1 MVYTRR
7 SCFVWGAPSAMQLSH
22 FDLNLL
28 RALDILLTER
38 NVTRAA
44 ERLCVTQQAASSALQ
59 RLRHHFD
66 DELLTRVGRHLEL
79 TPLARSLIMPVREAL
94 LTVQAALDARP
105 HFDPATARYKCRI
118 AMSDYCLHVIL
129 PHLLRYLTITAPN
142 MQCAVE
148 TLGPASFDRLEM
160 GELDFCLT
168 AHDMRLY
175 GTHRPSRH
183 IRTMP
188 LFRDDFVCVA
198 DPAHVDI
205 ADGMSLRTYRRARH
219 NTVDFGEDL
228 KTIVE
233 DAWASSSTEFD
244 IAVLVPNFAA
254 QIFMLPGTPLV
265 ATSQRRLANTLAPR
279 LGLAVAECP
288 MKLPQLQEILFWHE
302 RSEQDPARIFVR
314 KAFGLMVDQLGEEP
328 PSSHNSHL

>member
-1 MVYTRR
+1 
-7 SCFVWGAPSAMQLSH
+7 MQLSH

-28 RALDILLTER
+28 RALDILLAER

-44 ERLCVTQQAASSALQ
+44 ARLCVTQQAASSSLQ
-59 RLRHHFD
+59 RLRRHFN
-66 DELLTRVGRHLEL
+66 DELLTRVGRNLEL
-79 TPLARSLIMPVREAL
+79 TPLAISLVMPVREAL
-94 LTVQAALDARP
+94 LNVQTALRTRP
-105 HFDPATARYKCRI
+105 QFDPATAAFTWRI
-118 AMSDYCLHVIL
+118 AMSDYCLHVVL
-129 PHLLRYLTITAPN
+129 PHLIQHLTMTAPQLRC
-142 MQCAVE
+142 MVE
-148 TLGPASFDRLEM
+148 TLAPASFERLEM

-175 GTHRPSRH
+175 GSHRPSRH

-205 ADGMSLRTYRRARH
+205 ANGMSLGTYRKARH

-233 DAWASSSTEFD
+233 SAWAATKTDFN
-244 IAVLVPNFAA
+244 IAVMVPNFAA

-288 MKLPQLQEILFWHE
+288 MKLPLLQEILFWHE
-302 RSEQDPARIFVR
+302 RTEQDPARVFIR
-314 KAFGLMVDQLGEEP
+314 EAFERVIGELGEEP
-328 PSSHNSHL
+328 PRRYN

>member
-1 MVYTRR
+1 
-7 SCFVWGAPSAMQLSH
+7 MQLSH

-28 RALDILLTER
+28 RALDILLAER

-44 ERLCVTQQAASSALQ
+44 ERLFVTQQAASSALQ
-59 RLRHHFD
+59 RLRRHFN
-66 DELLTRVGRHLEL
+66 DELLTRVGRNLEL
-79 TPLARSLIMPVREAL
+79 TPLAQSLIMPVREAL
-94 LTVQAALDARP
+94 LIVQVALDTRP
-105 HFDPATARYKCRI
+105 HFEPATARYKCRI

-129 PHLLRYLTITAPN
+129 PHLLQYLTLAAPY

-148 TLGPASFDRLEM
+148 TLSPDSFERLEM

-175 GTHRPSRH
+175 GSHRPSRH

-205 ADGMSLRTYRRARH
+205 ANGMSLQTYRRARH

-233 DAWASSSTEFD
+233 NAWAATKTDFD
-244 IAVLVPNFAA
+244 IAVMVPNFAA

-302 RSEQDPARIFVR
+302 RTEQDPARIFIR
-314 KAFGLMVDQLGEEP
+314 EAFGLMINELGEEP
-328 PSSHNSHL
+328 PSSHNSNL